1 MPRRPST
8 PCTSAPNTNRPNPS
22 KKLKPTRWSRE
33 GTLRLLDIPGLFM
46 QSYSFVAISQGDP
59 ESWTFKGEAVM
70 IAKPVALVVFF
81 LSIFAA
87 CAQNQPSSAN
97 TGATTPSAHGQGAS
111 ATPRTTTP
119 VYEVFAIRYA
129 SIPDFPVNA
138 LIAGADPQ
146 RKFSIAMAVWLIRG
160 NGRVILV
167 DSGFYRPQ
175 FFKQF
180 RVEGFIKASEA
191 VGQPGI
197 MPASQPALTAEDVT
211 DVVITHM
218 HWDHADGMDL
228 FPRAR
233 TWLQKDEYTYY
244 TGEAWQQPHTHGG
257 IDPDDVLAAVK
268 LNMAGRVTLVNGDA
282 QEIFPGITCYTGG
295 KHTFQSQYVGVNTK
309 AGTVVL
315 ASDNMYL
322 YENLEKHVPIA
333 QTLDAASNLRAQDRM
348 KQLAA
353 SPRLIVPGH
362 DPAVFEKFPKVSE
375 RVVRIE

>member
-1 MPRRPST
+1 
-8 PCTSAPNTNRPNPS
+8 
-22 KKLKPTRWSRE
+22 
-33 GTLRLLDIPGLFM
+33 
-46 QSYSFVAISQGDP
+46 
-59 ESWTFKGEAVM
+59 M
-70 IAKPVALVVFF
+70 IAKSIVAAALF
-81 LSIFAA
+81 LASWAA
-87 CAQNQPSSAN
+87 ITRTAPQHRATLSTDSTMAFSASPSSSAPDAN
-97 TGATTPSAHGQGAS
+97 KSGSAAQSQS
-111 ATPRTTTP
+111 APAPALPTAAAP

-146 RKFSIAMAVWLIRG
+146 RKLSIAMTVWLIRG
-160 NGRVILV
+160 NGRNILV

-180 RVEGFIKASEA
+180 TVAGFIKPSEA

-197 MPASQPALTAEDVT
+197 MPAGQPALTPDDIT

-228 FPRAR
+228 FPKAR
-233 TWLQKDEYTYY
+233 IWLQKDEYTYY
-244 TGEAWQQPHTHGG
+244 TGEAWQGPRTHGG
-257 IDPDDVLAAVK
+257 IEPDDVLAAVK
-268 LNMAGRVTLVNGDA
+268 LNLAGRVSLVNGDS
-282 QEIFPGITCYTGG
+282 QQILPGITCYTGG

-309 AGTVVL
+309 AGTVIL